1 MAEAIVELRLE
12 RSPGDRRLYLL
23 GDVGTLRLPGFA
35 ARVAV
40 AESGGRRW
48 RFDRGRFW
56 QRAVEAT
63 DETGEPAGRFEPR
76 SIRRGGAVRW
86 RGRELALRPASTW
99 RERYALADGDRELAT
114 FEGKS
119 WGRSPVRVSVDDLD
133 QLDPGLVL
141 FATFVVRGLAEEA
154 DGAAAGAA
162 SAAGAGGGS

>member
-1 MAEAIVELRLE
+1 MVDLQLE

-35 ARVAV
+35 SRIAV
-40 AESGGRRW
+40 AESDGRRW

-56 QRAVEAT
+56 QRGIEAT
-63 DETGEPAGRFEPR
+63 DETSEPVGRFEPR
-76 SIRRGGAVRW
+76 SIRRGGTIHWV
-86 RGRELALRPASTW
+86 GRELTLRPASAW

-119 WGRSPVRVSVDDLD
+119 WGKRPVRVSVDDLE

-141 FATFVVRGLAEEA
+141 FAAFVVRGLAEEA

-162 SAAGAGGGS
+162 SAAGAG